1 MNKFMRIMVF
11 FDLPVKTKA
20 QRREATRFRNFL
32 LVDGYHMLQ
41 YSVYA
46 RVCNGMDAVEK
57 HRQRVKQNLPEN
69 GAIRLMVITEKQYE
83 AIDILLGKLTEADD
97 KFQCEQLST
106 FPVAYHTI
114 PRTTRELQP
123 KACCFADAHHRKS
136 EEVYNRTLTS
146 GESFL
151 PLPQPWLPDARYTEQ
166 GRITNNKK
174 NNPPPSQH

>member
-11 FDLPVKTKA
+11 DLPVKIKA

-32 LVDGYHMLQ
+32 LADGYHMLQ

-83 AIDILLGKLTEADD
+83 AIDILLKING
-97 KFQCEQLST
+97 
-106 FPVAYHTI
+106 
-114 PRTTRELQP
+114 
-123 KACCFADAHHRKS
+123 
-136 EEVYNRTLTS
+136 S
-146 GESFL
+146 G
-151 PLPQPWLPDARYTEQ
+151 
-166 GRITNNKK
+166 
-174 NNPPPSQH
+174 